1 MNKDINRRR
10 FFRITDAIHVA
21 YEVIGEEA
29 TLESLEV
36 EHNEVI
42 IDAITVIEQH
52 NEDISQTLSELGE
65 SAPIAAK
72 AITALNDKIDTLL
85 NLLELDNV
93 IIQRKLQRVES
104 ASVSACGIGFPIG
117 EVLEAGQKIKLMM
130 RLEPSNIKLNVIGC
144 VVDCNVLGEEH
155 YLRVEFVDMSD
166 FDRENLIQHIM
177 QRQGVLLK
185 TLREQVDDD
194 EKDDN
199 EKDNYSSKGDE
210 KNE

>member
-1 MNKDINRRR
+1 MSKDINRRR

-21 YEVIGEEA
+21 YEVIAEEA

-36 EHNEVI
+36 EHNEVM
-42 IDAITVIEQH
+42 IDAVAVIEQH

-93 IIQRKLQRVES
+93 IIQKKLQRVEA
-104 ASVSACGIGFPIG
+104 ASVSACGIAFPIS
-117 EVLEAGQKIKLMM
+117 ENLNIGQRLKLMM
-130 RLEPSNIKLNVIGC
+130 RLEPSNIKLHVIGS
-144 VVDCNVLGEEH
+144 VIDCNELGEDY
-155 YLRVEFVDMSD
+155 YLRVEFVDMSND
-166 FDRENLIQHIM
+166 DRENLIQHIV

-185 TLREQVDDD
+185 LLREQVDDD
-194 EKDDN
+194 DDEKD
-199 EKDNYSSKGDE
+199 EKDNDNKDDE
-210 KNE
+210 KKE

>member
-1 MNKDINRRR
+1 MTDEKNRRR

-21 YEVIGEEA
+21 YEIIDEET

-36 EHNEVI
+36 DHNEVM
-42 IDAITVIEQH
+42 IDAIAIIEQH

-85 NLLELDNV
+85 NLLELDNI
-93 IIQRKLQRVES
+93 IIQKKLQRVEA
-104 ASVSACGIGFPIG
+104 ASVSACGIAFPIA
-117 EVLEAGQKIKLMM
+117 ETIAVGQKIRLMM
-130 RLEPSNIKLNVIGC
+130 RLESSNIKLNVIGC
-144 VVDCNVLGEEH
+144 VVDCNELGEEY

-166 FDRENLIQHIM
+166 ADREHLIQHIM

-185 TLREQVDDD
+185 SLRQQVDVDD
-194 EKDDN
+194 
-199 EKDNYSSKGDE
+199 
-210 KNE
+210 KNESLNIEK